1 MRGLFDRGA
10 SGYDRAEGIMALGT
24 GKWYRRKALERAGLK
39 QGMSILDVATGTGL
53 VAREAI
59 KIIGDPQKLIGLDPS
74 PGMLEQAKK
83 QLNIRAML
91 AYAEQIPL
99 DDSSVDFLS
108 MGYALRHLS
117 DLIVVFKEFHRVL
130 KPGGKAC
137 ILEITRPNGRFEQAM
152 LKSYIKVVIPVL
164 SRVTFCHKDVAVLW
178 EYYWDTIQVCVPP
191 EKVLQA
197 MKSAGFVDVQRHVEL
212 GIFSEYTGRK
222 PA

>member
-1 MRGLFDRGA
+1 
-10 SGYDRAEGIMALGT
+10 
-24 GKWYRRKALERAGLK
+24 
-39 QGMSILDVATGTGL
+39 
-53 VAREAI
+53 
-59 KIIGDPQKLIGLDPS
+59 
-74 PGMLEQAKK
+74 
-83 QLNIRAML
+83 ML

-137 ILEITRPNGRFEQAM
+137 ILEITRPNGCFEQAM

-212 GIFSEYTGRK
+212 GIFSRTRRKK